1 MMPPYCSVSYSFV
14 RRWGNLNL
22 RIWQKTDGKCAIW
35 CHNLKCK
42 VSIYVCV
49 ILFNFID
56 SRKKKIEEVWSF
68 AKKRKKEKRREVQQN
83 HGLEKLACTIKS
95 FGFLPPQGAFNERA
109 PHYVYHTLW
118 VFSSDSLHPAS
129 ITSNFQFNTSHL

>member
-1 MMPPYCSVSYSFV
+1 MIFYFIFTIFLKWTNNHVQLLFLYFCTNSISRTQMMPPYCSVSYSFV

-56 SRKKKIEEVWSF
+56 SRKKKNWGSLKF
-68 AKKRKKEKRREVQQN
+68 CQKKKERKKKGSTTKPWIRKTGMYHQKFWV
-83 HGLEKLACTIKS
+83 S
-95 FGFLPPQGAFNERA
+95 A
-109 PHYVYHTLW
+109 PSGCL
-118 VFSSDSLHPAS
+118 
-129 ITSNFQFNTSHL
+129 